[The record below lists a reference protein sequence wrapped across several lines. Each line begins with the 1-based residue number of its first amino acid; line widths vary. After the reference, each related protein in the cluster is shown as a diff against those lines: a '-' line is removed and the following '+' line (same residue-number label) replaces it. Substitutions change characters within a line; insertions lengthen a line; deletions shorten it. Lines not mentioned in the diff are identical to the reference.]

1 MIMHRLSVRDLK
13 RKMDAGQ
20 ALLII
25 DVREGFCDSDR
36 MIPGAIHIDARD
48 LNPHLFNL
56 GHDVEVV
63 VYGNRD
69 QDDATVKVA
78 DALQAAGFCAESLQG
93 GWHAWLDSGF
103 PTEERQERA
112 LPRHPAELNARVQ
125 EAEPATANEPTSS
138 DIGSR
143 STGGVSEEAR
153 ERVRETAEGATHALG
168 DLAGRALRLVQALI
182 RR

>member
-1 MIMHRLSVRDLK
+1 MIMHRLSVRELK

-25 DVREGFCDSDR
+25 DVRAGFCDSDR

-48 LNPHLFNL
+48 INPHLFNL
-56 GHDVEVV
+56 GHDVEIV
-63 VYGNRD
+63 VYGTTD

-93 GWHAWLDSGF
+93 GWSAWLDTGY
-103 PTEERQERA
+103 PTEERQERM
-112 LPRHPAELNARVQ
+112 LPRHVNELRAQVPPGQAEAAS
-125 EAEPATANEPTSS
+125 EAPPEKSVGA
-138 DIGSR
+138 
-143 STGGVSEEAR
+143 EAR
-153 ERVRETAEGATHALG
+153 ERVQETAEGATHALG
-168 DLAGRALRLVQALI
+168 DLAGRALRLVQTLI

>member
-1 MIMHRLSVRDLK
+1 MLMHRLSVRDLK

-25 DVREGFCDSDR
+25 DVREGFCDSER

-48 LNPHLFNL
+48 INPHLFNL

-63 VYGNRD
+63 VYGTQD

-93 GWHAWLDSGF
+93 GWSAWLDSGF
-103 PTEERQERA
+103 PTEERQERP
-112 LPRHPAELNARVQ
+112 LPRHRSELKAITQ
-125 EAEPATANEPTSS
+125 AGSEGS
-138 DIGSR
+138 IG
-143 STGGVSEEAR
+143 EEAR
-153 ERVRETAEGATHALG
+153 ERVQETAEGASHALG
-168 DLAGRALRLVQALI
+168 DLAGRALRLVQTLI

>member
-1 MIMHRLSVRDLK
+1 MNMNRLSVRELK
-13 RKMDAGQ
+13 SKMDEGQ

-48 LNPHLFNL
+48 INPHLFNV

-63 VYGNRD
+63 VYGSQD
-69 QDDATVKVA
+69 QDDATLKVA

-93 GWHAWLDSGF
+93 GWNAWLESGF
-103 PTEERQERA
+103 PTDVRQTRP
-112 LPRHPAELNARVQ
+112 LPRRASDLEAARPTAPAEREGEKA
-125 EAEPATANEPTSS
+125 S
-138 DIGSR
+138 DQSIGA
-143 STGGVSEEAR
+143 EAR
-153 ERVRETAEGATHALG
+153 ERVQETAEGAAYALG
-168 DLAGRALRLVQALI
+168 DLAGRALRLVQTLI